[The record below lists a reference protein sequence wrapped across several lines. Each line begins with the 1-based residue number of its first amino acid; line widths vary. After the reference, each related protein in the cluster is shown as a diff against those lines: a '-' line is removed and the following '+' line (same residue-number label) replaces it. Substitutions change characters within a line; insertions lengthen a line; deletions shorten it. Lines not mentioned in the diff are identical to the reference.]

1 MNWTIL
7 ETTLARVILW
17 TIVRVLV
24 FQLAILSLRV
34 SKREMKSVCFG
45 DLYNSGKPRQ
55 GPNED
60 V

>member
-7 ETTLARVILW
+7 ETTLARVILRS
-17 TIVRVLV
+17 IVRVLV

-55 GPNED
+55 GPS
-60 V
+60 